1 MMHTQKKTRDA
12 GVSPV
17 VGVMLM
23 LVVTIII
30 AAVVSAFAGGLSSGQ
45 QDAPQLTG
53 EATIMNTGQYAGSSF
68 FMAITGTSEPI
79 PTKNLKLITTW
90 TARDG
95 NRSSTVVMPGVN
107 NYHVG
112 SKSLVAPI
120 GSGAG
125 VDRFGMVGT
134 SYPEQYWGNYTL
146 TTGTSFDAIPMGLY
160 GPTSTPSY
168 GGYGVNPATGQVR
181 SDYTYYTGT
190 GYTIGSDTDSMQAVL
205 GSNWNHLRQGDTVR
219 VQLLHIPS
227 GKMIFDQNVVVRGV
241 N

>member
-1 MMHTQKKTRDA
+1 MFTQEKTRDD

-30 AAVVSAFAGGLSSGQ
+30 AAVVSAFSGGLTSGQ
-45 QDAPQLTG
+45 QKAPQLSG
-53 EATIMNTGQYAGSSF
+53 EAAIMNTGLFTGSSF
-68 FMAITGTSEPI
+68 SMKITGVSEPI

-95 NRSSTVVMPGVN
+95 TKSSTAVMPNVN

-112 SKSLVAPI
+112 TKSLVAPV
-120 GSGAG
+120 GSGPG
-125 VDRFGMVGT
+125 VDKFGMVGT
-134 SYPEQYWGNYTL
+134 SYPEQYWGNYTV
-146 TTGTSFDAIPMGLY
+146 TTGTTFDAIPMGLY
-160 GPTSTPSY
+160 GPTSLPSY
-168 GGYGVNPATGQVR
+168 GGYGVNPATGTVKP
-181 SDYTYYTGT
+181 DYTYYSGT
-190 GYTIGSDTDSMQAVL
+190 GYTVGTDVDSIQAVL
-205 GSNWNHLRQGDTVR
+205 GTNWNRLRQGDTVR

-227 GKMIFDQNVVVRGV
+227 GKMVFDQNVIVGGA